1 MLLTSPIPMAERR
14 PNAFLAPMQA
24 TAVVV
29 TPDTDTQ
36 ILLRQV
42 LEAEGYRV
50 ILCEDTEQ
58 CEVLTASLR
67 VTLLVLDI
75 DPGATD
81 WEALCQQNQRSPG
94 SDPMAIVLVSESA
107 DDTWLE
113 RGFELGAMDCLV
125 KPLRRSLLA
134 RQIRRWRADGLV
146 APSHQE
152 RLLRSIAQRVRQG
165 EVLSDL
171 LETTLSELQHLLQV
185 DRLLIFQHYPDGQCA
200 VAAEVTAND
209 VFSVLGR
216 RIADPWFAYHLLRQR
231 SLEPLDLP
239 HPSLKSCADLR
250 PSAQTVLPIYQGKTR
265 WELAICQGESAA
277 RPWQASE
284 QAFLE
289 QVCLHLAIALQQAE
303 MQEQMHAFSIAV
315 ERQVATRTAS
325 LEQALRFEATLS
337 RITDKVRNSLDE
349 NLILQKAVEELAL
362 VLNIGTCNA
371 ALYDLATGTSTIC
384 YEAARTI
391 APSQGRVT
399 SFAVFPDLYGQL
411 LSGQPSQ
418 FCYITP
424 NPVRGLVSLLVC
436 PIMDDQEVLGDLW
449 LVRSRDQGYDE
460 SEVRLVE
467 QVANHCAIAIRQAR
481 LYQALQVTVN
491 ELEKRNQLKDDF
503 LSTVSHELRSPMT
516 NMRLAIQ
523 MLERSLSQAESTTGR
538 ATTAYL
544 KILKEEC
551 EQEIT
556 LINDLLDL
564 QRLEGGHQGLSAE
577 IVAVE
582 DWLPDVVKSF
592 QARLG
597 ERQQTLKF
605 NIDENLPPLVTDASA
620 LRRIVMELLHNACK
634 YTPPGEII
642 AISALVKGDRYCIS
656 VCNHGVEIPAK
667 ELERIFE
674 KFYRVPNGDR
684 WKQGGSGLGLALV
697 KRLADHLGG
706 VIQVYSHT
714 DETCFTLEMPLNPE
728 TNPS

>member
-1 MLLTSPIPMAERR
+1 MLLTSPISRAERR
-14 PNAFLAPMQA
+14 PDTFMALMQA

-29 TPDTDTQ
+29 TPDTDMQ
-36 ILLRQV
+36 ILLRKP

-75 DPGATD
+75 DGLDSP
-81 WEALCQQNQRSPG
+81 WESLCQQNQLAPADDRMS
-94 SDPMAIVLVSESA
+94 IVLVSEAA
-107 DDTWLE
+107 DDAWLE
-113 RGFELGAMDCLV
+113 RGFAAGAMDCLI
-125 KPLRRSLLA
+125 KPLRRSLLV
-134 RQIRRWRADGLV
+134 RQIRRWRGDGVV
-146 APSHQE
+146 APSNQE
-152 RLLRSIAQRVRQG
+152 RLLGAIAHRVRQG
-165 EVLSDL
+165 EALPDL
-171 LETTLSELQHLLQV
+171 LEATLSELQRLLQV
-185 DRLLIFQHYPDGQCA
+185 ERLLIFQHYPDGQCA

-231 SLEPLDLP
+231 SLDLP
-239 HPSLKSCADLR
+239 SQTDPSIKACADLK
-250 PSAQTVLPIYQGKTR
+250 PKAQTVLPIYQGQTR
-265 WELAICQGESAA
+265 WELAICQDEATF

-284 QAFLE
+284 RTFLE

-303 MQEQMHAFSIAV
+303 MREQMQAFSTAV
-315 ERQVATRTAS
+315 ERQVETRTAS
-325 LEQALRFEATLS
+325 LEQALRFEATLR
-337 RITDKVRNSLDE
+337 RITDKVRDSLDE

-362 VLNIGTCNA
+362 VLDIGTCNA
-371 ALYDLATGTSTIC
+371 ALYNLATGTSTIC
-384 YEAARTI
+384 HESARTLS
-391 APSQGRVT
+391 PSQGRVT
-399 SFAVFPDLYGQL
+399 SFAVFPELYNQI
-411 LSGQPSQ
+411 LSGQHSQ
-418 FCYITP
+418 FCYVTP

-436 PIMDDQEVLGDLW
+436 PIVDDQEVLGDLW

-460 SEVRLVE
+460 SEVRLVQ

-481 LYQALQVTVN
+481 LYQALQVTVS
-491 ELEKRNQLKDDF
+491 ELEKLNQLKDDF

-523 MLERSLSQAESTTGR
+523 MLERSLSQAGSDPVRTTGV
-538 ATTAYL
+538 YL

-564 QRLEGGHQGLSAE
+564 QRLEGGHQGLSTEVVSLA
-577 IVAVE
+577 
-582 DWLPDVVKSF
+582 DWLPEVVKSF

-597 ERQQTLKF
+597 ERQQTLELKVE
-605 NIDENLPPLVTDASA
+605 ENLPPLMTDVSG

-634 YTPPGEII
+634 YTPPGETIV
-642 AISALVKGDRYCIS
+642 ISAAIKGDRYCIS

-706 VIQVYSHT
+706 IIQVYSHT
-714 DETCFTLEMPLNPE
+714 DETCFTLEIPLSPE
-728 TNPS
+728 TSPS